1 MRKFLILFLLF
12 VGCHLSYGQKYT
24 LTSYMYTI
32 TKAPDYT
39 KKNSVQ
45 QYSVIT
51 IDYNKLTIEVHRK
64 DKTFYFKILETKT
77 NVNGGQNFKCA
88 DITGGRYLE
97 CWVNLDNITA
107 MLGSSTTIY
116 QMWFSYDNLNA
127 YYFINEG

>member
-1 MRKFLILFLLF
+1 
-12 VGCHLSYGQKYT
+12 
-24 LTSYMYTI
+24 MYTI

-64 DKTFYFKILETKT
+64 DKTFYFKILEMK
-77 NVNGGQNFKCA
+77 NSVNGGQNFKCA